1 MQSKVAHGL
10 THGWPPPQ
18 VIRSTGQLREA
29 WPSDIIHP
37 HKQFPSQPPP
47 SLRQES
53 PDLQIVDQFF
63 NRHNTNFMAG
73 QIFPPTAASILRS
86 TICYPSSERKVQ
98 YTQDARPQSLRFRFS
113 FSFSFRL
120 RPLWF
125 LAPASSS
132 AFRFLF
138 PLTFDFLFFLFV
150 FLWRSTATC
159 LFVTRLTKRFFFF
172 APPDGIKVIYL
183 FEEERKGRL
192 VILLFRFSIYSCCLS
207 CF

>member
-113 FSFSFRL
+113 FF
-120 RPLWF
+120 
-125 LAPASSS
+125 
-132 AFRFLF
+132 FLF
-138 PLTFDFLFFLFV
+138 PPPPTLIPCAGVVLRFSLSIPPHFWFPFLFICVSL
-150 FLWRSTATC
+150 A
-159 LFVTRLTKRFFFF
+159 
-172 APPDGIKVIYL
+172 
-183 FEEERKGRL
+183 
-192 VILLFRFSIYSCCLS
+192 
-207 CF
+207 

>member
-73 QIFPPTAASILRS
+73 QIFPPTAASIVQS

-113 FSFSFRL
+113 FFSLSASAHFDSLRRRRPPLFAFYSPSLLISFSFYLCFFGVAQR
-120 RPLWF
+120 R
-125 LAPASSS
+125 ASSS
-132 AFRFLF
+132 PASQKDSSSSPRQ
-138 PLTFDFLFFLFV
+138 T
-150 FLWRSTATC
+150 
-159 LFVTRLTKRFFFF
+159 
-172 APPDGIKVIYL
+172 
-183 FEEERKGRL
+183 E
-192 VILLFRFSIYSCCLS
+192 
-207 CF
+207 